1 MRDPVERMVKW
12 VQEQKQKA
20 LAEHARAV
28 WSRRLP
34 ALLPCVEEVV
44 EVFRRGLVEP
54 LLEPAVAVHAEPNNE
69 MWPLVVLFRER
80 PAERE
85 DCPHFPLSPAVT
97 ETGAS
102 AVFRCR
108 EDGVVCGFRY
118 PFHAVPRTVRPE
130 WFADL
135 GEPAG
140 VTAER
145 LGNAVADFL
154 EWAAVGEGCGRR
166 KLRFWSADAAVEG
179 VEEPVRLGIVTGE
192 REAA

>member
-1 MRDPVERMVKW
+1 MRDPVERMVKF
-12 VQEQKQKA
+12 VQQQKQEA
-20 LAEHARAV
+20 LAEHARAA
-28 WSRRLP
+28 WARRLP
-34 ALLPCVEEVV
+34 SLVPCVEEVV
-44 EVFRRGLVEP
+44 EVFCRGLVEP
-54 LLEPAVAVHAEPNNE
+54 LLEPVVAVHVEPHNE
-69 MWPLVVLFRER
+69 QWPLVILFRER
-80 PAERE
+80 AAERD

-108 EDGVVCGFRY
+108 DDGVVCGFRY

-135 GEPAG
+135 GEPAT
-140 VTAER
+140 VTAGR

-154 EWAAVGEGCGRR
+154 EWSSVGEGCGRR
-166 KLRFWSADAAVEG
+166 KLCFWPADAALPC

-192 REAA
+192 GEAA